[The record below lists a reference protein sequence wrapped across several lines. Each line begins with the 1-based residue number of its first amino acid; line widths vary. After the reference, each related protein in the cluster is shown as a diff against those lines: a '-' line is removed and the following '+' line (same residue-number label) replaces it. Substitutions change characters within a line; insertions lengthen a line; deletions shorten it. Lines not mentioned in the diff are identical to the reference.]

1 MQFPVPQGERGCR
14 GHGMGSSAFCRHLP
28 VSIMALICRKRPG
41 YFLKG
46 HINERYKLAGI
57 RILMVFQ
64 VFRGRGWSDR
74 FNRINT
80 EIRGLK
86 KGAWLHMDTK
96 NTFTAADIGRMRD
109 VDPAAVD
116 RSALKDIRD
125 VHVDTELPK
134 KERILDFIRQIGNPY
149 CYRCGDYVV
158 KVGFADTDVTLED
171 RMLSYIRSKC

>member
-1 MQFPVPQGERGCR
+1 
-14 GHGMGSSAFCRHLP
+14 
-28 VSIMALICRKRPG
+28 
-41 YFLKG
+41 
-46 HINERYKLAGI
+46 
-57 RILMVFQ
+57 
-64 VFRGRGWSDR
+64 
-74 FNRINT
+74 
-80 EIRGLK
+80 
-86 KGAWLHMDTK
+86 MDTK

-109 VDPAAVD
+109 VDPAALD

-134 KERILDFIRQIGNPY
+134 KERILDLIRQIGNPY